1 VGGRKRKWRQLN
13 VFWPRKKEKHGS
25 SLHTT
30 KNISKNLEKLLR
42 AHAVS
47 LAYEMM
53 VGLYKNRRG
62 SI

>member
-1 VGGRKRKWRQLN
+1 MAATQRFLAEEERKTRFFASHQ
-13 VFWPRKKEKHGS
+13 
-25 SLHTT
+25 

-53 VGLYKNRRG
+53 VGLFKNRRG